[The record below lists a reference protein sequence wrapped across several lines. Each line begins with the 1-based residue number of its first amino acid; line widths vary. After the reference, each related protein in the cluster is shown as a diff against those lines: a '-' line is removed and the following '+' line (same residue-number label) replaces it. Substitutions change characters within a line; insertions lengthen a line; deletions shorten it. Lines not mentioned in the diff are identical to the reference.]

1 MNDYT
6 YPPISALISDRFAAH
21 TYWGLT
27 NQENSQLL
35 KYYIELEEGEFEGF
49 DGDTFNSLSHSD
61 EDIAF
66 IESIFF
72 ATRSTSGHRLQTR
85 A

>member
-1 MNDYT
+1 MNNYT
-6 YPPISALISDRFAAH
+6 YPPISALISDRFAAL
-21 TYWGLT
+21 TYCGLT

-49 DGDTFNSLSHSD
+49 DGDTFNSLGHSD

-72 ATRSTSGHRLQTR
+72 ATRPTSGHRLRKR